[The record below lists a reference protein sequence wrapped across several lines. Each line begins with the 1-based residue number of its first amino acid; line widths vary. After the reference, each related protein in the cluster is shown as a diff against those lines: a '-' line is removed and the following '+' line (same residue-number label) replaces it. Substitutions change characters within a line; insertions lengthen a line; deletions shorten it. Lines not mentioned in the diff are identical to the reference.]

1 MFAVPRPLRR
11 FLLPLLTTCGLALSG
26 GAGAAELPLGLGGV
40 LPPAPLNAGALT
52 CAAPTDPLDLALW
65 RVTTEGGRR
74 PDLSCAN
81 AFVGYLRTPRTST
94 QPDAF
99 DVTASQIRQARSEV
113 LLASM
118 EWQAGEGHPGWTFA
132 QAVRDLYG
140 KVRATPAA
148 YPQGMTVRV
157 SLGGYPDLKRD
168 DGATQPLALVRDLRR
183 LGVPLSDPANRWQLA
198 VANYPYFPH
207 SHAKL
212 HVIDGVDLTVAG
224 YNFTDVHLPGV
235 GQPERNL
242 QDLGLRMRGPV
253 AQDGVAVFDDL
264 WRLSR
269 QVGCPPGVTADDVAR
284 RCRLT
289 APEPPVHPA
298 SAHRVQPSGT
308 ARAFLLY
315 RRPGFDQADRAHLA
329 LLGQARREIDLMQVN
344 FSPRLECWLSYLDP
358 DECPVDRWP
367 VYMQAVLHAME
378 RGVKVRVL
386 TVGDWIDRV
395 SNRSGIA
402 LLRLE
407 ARRRGIEDRFEA
419 RYVTRRMHT
428 KALTVDGRMVLVG
441 SMNFHFSAWGPLGLN
456 EAVLATS
463 DPAAVAGQQASFADM
478 WNNHTR
484 EAPPEWWMRNVQAPP
499 R

>member
-1 MFAVPRPLRR
+1 MPAALARLRR
-11 FLLPLLTTCGLALSG
+11 RLLPVLAACGLGLSG
-26 GAGAAELPLGLGGV
+26 AAGAAELPLGLGAV
-40 LPPAPLNAGALT
+40 QPAAPLNPGVLK
-52 CAAPTDPLDLALW
+52 CAAPTDPLELALW
-65 RVTTEGGRR
+65 RVTTEEGRR
-74 PDLSCAN
+74 PDHSCAN
-81 AFVGYLRTPRTST
+81 AFAGYLRTPRTAT
-94 QPDAF
+94 RPDAF
-99 DVTASQIRQARSEV
+99 DVTAVQILHARSEV

-132 QAVRDLYG
+132 QAVRDLYA
-140 KVRATPAA
+140 KVRANPAA

-168 DGATQPLALVRDLRR
+168 DGATQPLALVRDLSR
-183 LGVPLSDPANRWQLA
+183 LGVPFSDPASRWQLA

-224 YNFTDVHLPGV
+224 YNFTDVHLADPSR
-235 GQPERNL
+235 PERNL

-269 QVGCPPGVTADDVAR
+269 QVSCPPGVSAGEVER
-284 RCRLT
+284 RCGLTRT
-289 APEPPVHPA
+289 APPTHPA
-298 SAHRVQPSGT
+298 AARTLQPAGN
-308 ARAFLLY
+308 ARAFLMY
-315 RRPGFDQADRAHLA
+315 RRPGFDQADRAQLA
-329 LLGQARREIDLMQVN
+329 LLASARNSIDLMQVN

-367 VYMQAVLHAME
+367 VYMKAVLSAME
-378 RGVKVRVL
+378 RGVEVRVL

-395 SNRSGIA
+395 SNRSGVA

-419 RYVTRRMHT
+419 RYATQRMHT

-441 SMNFHFSAWGPLGLN
+441 SMNYHFSAWGPLGLN
-456 EAVLATS
+456 EAMLGTS
-463 DPAAVAGQQASFADM
+463 DPAAVAEQRASFEDA
-478 WNNHTR
+478 WAHHTR
-484 EAPPEWWMRNVQAPP
+484 EVPVEWWMRNVETP
-499 R
+499 RR